1 MTVFREI
8 LHIKTKGQKDMTDLT
23 SQVVNIIRKSKVQ
36 EGIVHVFNVGSTG
49 SISTIEFESGLK
61 KDFPDLME
69 RLVPQNAPYAHEETW
84 HDGNGHSH
92 LQAALAGPCVTLPVS
107 RGGLLCGNWQQIFH
121 YEADNKP
128 HQRQIVITVL
138 GE

>member
-23 SQVVNIIRKSKVQ
+23 PQVVNMIRKSKIQ

-49 SISTIEFESGLK
+49 SISTIEFEPGLK

-69 RLVPQNAPYAHEETW
+69 HLVPQNAAYAHEEAW

-92 LQAALAGPCVTLPVS
+92 LQAALAGPSVTLPVS
-107 RGGLLCGNWQQIFH
+107 RGALLCGTWQQIFH

-128 HQRQIVITVL
+128 HQRQIVVTVL